1 MTKRPYGVPDNTN
14 RSINPAIRE
23 FKRKIQHIYGSKLR
37 SVILYGSW
45 ARNTATDDSDIDL
58 MVVLAGR
65 VRAGREIDRMTKISA
80 DLDMKYRVLISIIP
94 VSQNE
99 YSRSMSPLLLN
110 VRREGIAI

>member
-1 MTKRPYGVPDNTN
+1 MKRAIDPV
-14 RSINPAIRE
+14 IRE
-23 FKRKIQHIYGSKLR
+23 FKNKIRNIYGSKLKA
-37 SVILYGSW
+37 VILYGSW

-65 VRAGREIDRMTKISA
+65 IRAGREVDRMTGISV
-80 DLDMKYRVLISIIP
+80 DIDQKYQVLTSIVP

-99 YSRSMSPLLLN
+99 YARSMSPLLIN